1 MKTMNHSIVRCIC
14 AIIVGV
20 LLVAWPEA
28 AIVYLVIAI
37 GALFFLPGI
46 YAVLSYLLKGKQL
59 GMPFPLVSIG
69 SGLFGLWLMVSPAFF
84 VGILMYVLG
93 AVLVFAGISQIAG
106 LLGARSQAPVTYG
119 YYVMPVLILLAGL
132 VVLVNPFAAATI
144 PVIILGISSTV
155 YGITELIHI
164 YKFRR
169 KEEKLVKHEIVI
181 EDVTPI
187 EEIPTEVKE

>member
-69 SGLFGLWLMVSPAFF
+69 SGLFGLWLMISPAFF
-84 VGILMYVLG
+84 VNILMYVPEIFSSSLSVFFFCC
-93 AVLVFAGISQIAG
+93 VLRRYVIA
-106 LLGARSQAPVTYG
+106 LLC
-119 YYVMPVLILLAGL
+119 
-132 VVLVNPFAAATI
+132 
-144 PVIILGISSTV
+144 ISS
-155 YGITELIHI
+155 
-164 YKFRR
+164 
-169 KEEKLVKHEIVI
+169 
-181 EDVTPI
+181 
-187 EEIPTEVKE
+187 

>member
-1 MKTMNHSIVRCIC
+1 MVWMRHS
-14 AIIVGV
+14 
-20 LLVAWPEA
+20 
-28 AIVYLVIAI
+28 
-37 GALFFLPGI
+37 
-46 YAVLSYLLKGKQL
+46 
-59 GMPFPLVSIG
+59 
-69 SGLFGLWLMVSPAFF
+69 
-84 VGILMYVLG
+84 
-93 AVLVFAGISQIAG
+93 
-106 LLGARSQAPVTYG
+106 
-119 YYVMPVLILLAGL
+119 GL

-144 PVIILGISSTV
+144 PFIILGISSTV

>member
-1 MKTMNHSIVRCIC
+1 MKTMNHSILRCIC

-69 SGLFGLWLMVSPAFF
+69 SGLFGLWLMISPAFF
-84 VGILMYVLG
+84 VNILMYVLG
-93 AVLVFAGISQIAG
+93 AILAFAGISQLVNLFVAKKWTEV
-106 LLGARSQAPVTYG
+106 PVG
-119 YYVMPVLILLAGL
+119 YYVVPVLVLLAGL
-132 VVLVNPFAAATI
+132 LVLANPFAAASV
-144 PVIILGISSTV
+144 PFLILGVSSIV
-155 YGITELIHI
+155 YGVSELINQLR
-164 YKFRR
+164 FR
-169 KEEKLVKHEIVI
+169 KQEETPVI
-181 EDVTPI
+181 EDAEIVEVTPI
-187 EEIPTEVKE
+187 EE

>member
-69 SGLFGLWLMVSPAFF
+69 SGLWLIIIPAFF
-84 VGILMYVLG
+84 VNILMYVLG
-93 AVLVFAGISQIAG
+93 AILAFAGISQLVNLFA
-106 LLGARSQAPVTYG
+106 AKKWTEVPVG
-119 YYVMPVLILLAGL
+119 YYVVPVLVLLAGL
-132 VVLVNPFAAATI
+132 LVLANPFAAASV
-144 PVIILGISSTV
+144 PFLILGVSSIV
-155 YGITELIHI
+155 YGVSELINQLR
-164 YKFRR
+164 FR
-169 KEEKLVKHEIVI
+169 KQEETPVI
-181 EDVTPI
+181 EDAEIVEVTPI
-187 EEIPTEVKE
+187 EE